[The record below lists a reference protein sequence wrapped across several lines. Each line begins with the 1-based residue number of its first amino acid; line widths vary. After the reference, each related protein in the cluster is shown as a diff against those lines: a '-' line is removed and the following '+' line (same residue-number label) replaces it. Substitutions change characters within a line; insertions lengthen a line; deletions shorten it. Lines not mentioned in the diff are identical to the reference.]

1 MEQTL
6 DSEARFSIH
15 KQKQLLTLPIISFAS
30 DQTWS
35 ELAWLG
41 WLDSACFGLI
51 KKSQAEPLTNNCS
64 SRLDV
69 QAQLKLKN

>member
-35 ELAWLG
+35 ELAWL
-41 WLDSACFGLI
+41 DSACFGLI